1 MIEHAYPAFRGR
13 TSNALQRTRVFSQLQ
28 ATQSGILR
36 LQTQLS
42 TGLRYQRPSEDPSA
56 AARVIT
62 LQHGMEF
69 RSQLSNNFRT
79 AQTLLA
85 ISESQLAE
93 VQDLTRQA
101 RSIGLGS
108 LDTTLSDQQ
117 YEQAAI
123 EVETIIDRLLP
134 LINSRYLERFLFSST
149 PGTQQPPMTAEPLGM
164 VYRGNSATQKFLS
177 DIGQYQ
183 SQTVSPQDAFGVLSE
198 GGLLAAPLRPNL
210 SGSMRLSELNA
221 GAGVAKGGIII
232 GDGERSVSI
241 NLSRAHTLQDVVDQ
255 LNTVELGDRRL
266 SVTLGSAGLRIDFAD
281 DRGGALV
288 IQEMGVGLT
297 VQDLGL
303 TANSFPQPVPIQGGN
318 LNPLIDPATRLDTL
332 FYGTGLNLDG
342 GIRLHQ
348 GDQTQVIDL
357 TAAVTIQDLLGA
369 LNQNSL
375 HLDFDI
381 HPDGQRLRMRSRV
394 SGTDFS
400 VSEAGGTVA
409 EQLGLRSL
417 TGQTAVS
424 QLNYGRGLGSIAG
437 GDILL
442 TRVDGSQLEIDLSG
456 VFNLQQVLQRI
467 NEHPDNQTAGLR
479 IEARLGAEANGL
491 VLTSDAAG
499 AGPITLRAVGS
510 SAAAWSLGLLSTGQ
524 TEAVAVSDAGGG
536 WSITGRDPNP
546 QEVQGVFNSLLR
558 LKDAI
563 SRRDSAEIERS
574 LQLIEIDGRRLAFN
588 RGRLGI
594 QQQRIDSMIR
604 DNEEQMIQ
612 MTIQISDNIDT
623 DMAEMIS
630 EMNGRQI
637 AYEAMLRMMGTG
649 FRMNLFDYL

>member
-1 MIEHAYPAFRGR
+1 MIDHAYPAFRGR
-13 TSNALQRTRVFSQLQ
+13 TSTALHRSRIFSQLQ
-28 ATQSGILR
+28 STQSGIQR

-42 TGLRYQRPSEDPSA
+42 TGLRYLRPSEDPSA

-62 LQHGMEF
+62 LQHGLEF
-69 RSQLSNNFRT
+69 RSQLSSNFRT

-117 YEQAAI
+117 YDQATI

-134 LINSRYLERFLFSST
+134 LVNSRYLERYLFSGT
-149 PGTQQPPMTAEPLGM
+149 PGTQQAPMSQETLGL
-164 VYRGNSATQKFLS
+164 VYRGNPTTQKFLS
-177 DIGQYQ
+177 DVGQFQ

-198 GGLLAAPLRPNL
+198 GGPLAVPLQPTL
-210 SGSMRLSELNA
+210 SGNMRLSDLNA
-221 GAGVAKGGIII
+221 GAGVARGGIII
-232 GDGERSVSI
+232 GDGARSVPLD
-241 NLSRAHTLQDVVDQ
+241 LSRAHTLQDVVDQ
-255 LNTVELGDRRL
+255 LNAIELGERRL
-266 SVTLGSAGLRIDFAD
+266 SVTLGTGGLNIDFAD
-281 DRGGALV
+281 DLGGALV
-288 IQEMGVGLT
+288 IQELGVGLT

-303 TANSFPQPVPIQGGN
+303 TADVFPQPVPIQGGN
-318 LNPLIDPATRLDTL
+318 LNPLIDSMTRLDTL
-332 FYGTGLNLDG
+332 FSGAGLDLNG
-342 GIRLHQ
+342 AIRLHQ
-348 GDQTQVIDL
+348 ADQSQVIDL
-357 TAAVTIQDLLGA
+357 SAAVTIQDLLAA

-375 HLDFDI
+375 HIDFDI

-417 TGQTAVS
+417 TSQTPVTL
-424 QLNYGRGLGSIAG
+424 LNYGRGLGTIPGA
-437 GDILL
+437 DLLL
-442 TRVDGSQLEIDLSG
+442 TRVDGTQLEVDLSG
-456 VFNLQQVLQRI
+456 VFNLQQVLDRI
-467 NEHPDNQTAGLR
+467 NLHPDNQTAGLR

-491 VLTSDAAG
+491 ILSSDAEG
-499 AGPITLRAVGS
+499 AGPISLRSVANS
-510 SAAAWSLGLLSTGQ
+510 SAAWSLGLLTTGQ
-524 TEAVAVSDAGGG
+524 SEAVGSADGSGG
-536 WSITGRDPNP
+536 WSISGRDPNP
-546 QEVQGVFNSLLR
+546 QEVQGVFNTLLR

-563 SRRDSAEIERS
+563 SRRDTPEIERS
-574 LQLIEIDGRRLAFN
+574 LQLLEADNRRLAFN

-594 QQQRIDSMIR
+594 QQQRVESMIR
-604 DNEEQMIQ
+604 NNEEQMTQ
-612 MTIQISDNIDT
+612 MTIQMSDNIDT
-623 DMAEMIS
+623 DMAEVIS